1 MWLGATPKNSWVNFG
16 PVDCQDCHDLL
27 SLTLPM
33 IIKKTPYIVVILL
46 LLAFARLSYAASD
59 DTRYFVKSTSGWWK
73 KSFGV
78 RHSFDNG
85 FTADLSDFQ
94 LRVAKIFGVEV
105 EPVKKLN
112 ILPDLSQAPIVSGKV
127 QARRIKPTE
136 EIPWGI
142 KGVYNDSLLS
152 KPSGGLGVNVAVLDT
167 GILKTHPDLKNRIK
181 DCKDFSA
188 SITAVDGKCD
198 DKNGHG
204 THIAGIIAADGG
216 SDGLGIYGMAPET
229 NLFVYKVCSNN
240 GTCWADDIAVA
251 LRTAADDGAN
261 IVNMSLG
268 SDNPSQLI
276 TDAVNY
282 VVSKNVLV
290 IAATGNDGPYVGSI
304 DYPGADA
311 NVVAV
316 GVVNKDVQI
325 PDWSSRG
332 NNSTSKS
339 YIVEEKDIELVA
351 PGVNIES
358 TWKDGGYAILSGT
371 SMATP
376 HVAGLA
382 AKLWSR
388 LPEQSRILD
397 SQDESEQ
404 INSASV
410 VRDILHKLSADLLP
424 IGDDNNSGFG
434 FPHL

>member
-1 MWLGATPKNSWVNFG
+1 
-16 PVDCQDCHDLL
+16 
-27 SLTLPM
+27 M

-46 LLAFARLSYAASD
+46 LLAFARLSYAASE

-85 FTADLSDFQ
+85 FTADLSDKQ
-94 LRVAKIFGVEV
+94 LWVAKFFGVEV

-112 ILPDLSQAPIVSGKV
+112 VLPDLSQAPITSGKV
-127 QARRIKPTE
+127 QAKRIKSTE
-136 EIPWGI
+136 QVPWGV
-142 KGVYNDSLLS
+142 KSVYNDSLLS
-152 KPSGGLGVNVAVLDT
+152 KSSGGLNVNVAVLDT
-167 GILKTHPDLKNRIK
+167 GVFKTHPDLKDRIK
-181 DCKDFSA
+181 VCKDFSG
-188 SITAVDGKCD
+188 TVNVVDGKCD

-204 THIAGIIAADGG
+204 THVAGIIAADGG
-216 SDGLGIYGMAPET
+216 SDGLGIYGMAPEV
-229 NLFVYKVCSNN
+229 NVFVYKVCSNN

-251 LRTAADDGAN
+251 LRMAVDEGAN

-276 TDAVNY
+276 TDAIDY
-282 VVSKNVLV
+282 AVSKNVLV
-290 IAATGNDGPYVGSI
+290 VAASGNDGPYVGSI
-304 DYPGADA
+304 DYPGANA

-316 GVVNKDVQI
+316 GAVDKDIQI
-325 PDWSSRG
+325 SDWSSRG
-332 NNSTSKS
+332 SNSTSKQ
-339 YIVEEKDIELVA
+339 YVVEEKDIEFAA

-371 SMATP
+371 SMASP
-376 HVAGLA
+376 HVAGLV

-397 SQDESEQ
+397 SQGESGQ
-404 INSASV
+404 INPASV
-410 VRDILHKLSADLLP
+410 IRDILHKLTSDLLP
-424 IGDDNNSGFG
+424 IGDDDSSGFG